1 MKEEGIHEG
10 TIEQIQRL
18 YADRL
23 YTGGEIPVDEKGRIR
38 IDDWEMREDV
48 QAKVAKLW
56 EEATTET
63 LPAIGD
69 LPGYRAD
76 FLSLFGFEVDQVD
89 YQKDTNEVVEIEGLA
104 N

>member
-1 MKEEGIHEG
+1 MKEEGVHEG

-18 YADRL
+18 YAERL
-23 YTGGEIPVDEKGRIR
+23 FTGKDVPVDEKGRIR
-38 IDDWEMREDV
+38 IDDLEMRDDV

-69 LPGYRAD
+69 LPGYRSD
-76 FLSLFGFEVDQVD
+76 FLSLFGFEIDNVD
-89 YQKDTNEVVEIEGLA
+89 YQKEANELVEIEGLVD
-104 N
+104 